1 MIARRPMLA
10 GVALAILA
18 VGHGKALAME
28 DEHNPWGMIAK
39 IRARPGQRAA
49 LIAVLNS
56 DWGAMP
62 GCIAYFVAED
72 LKDPDLIWVTE
83 YWESKAVHDASLDLP
98 GVKEAIAEGRP
109 MIAGFEVSAEMRLV
123 LGPDAR

>member
-1 MIARRPMLA
+1 MIARRPVLA
-10 GVALAILA
+10 GVALAIVA
-18 VGHGKALAME
+18 AWDGKALAME

-39 IRARPGQRAA
+39 IRAKPAQRSA

-56 DWGAMP
+56 DWGEMP

-72 LKDPDLIWVTE
+72 LKDPDVIWVTE
-83 YWESKAVHDASLDLP
+83 YWESKLVHDAALDLP
-98 GVKEAIAEGRP
+98 GVKEAIAVGRP
-109 MIAGFEVSAEMRLV
+109 MIAGFEMSVETRLV